1 MILYRITRE
10 KYAHDLSGRGGLLS
24 SARWHDH
31 IPVIYASVNSSTAI
45 LEVLVHLQ
53 PEEIH
58 HDLVIMS
65 IMVPDI
71 TLSEELDIAQL
82 PADWNSYPAPAILKR
97 IGNAWLTSKSAALL
111 YIPSVIDPLAKN
123 VLINSIHPDAAL
135 LKIDE
140 VRPFTFDK
148 RLIKKD

>member
-10 KYAHDLSGRGGLLS
+10 KYANDLSGRGGLLS

-31 IPVIYASVNSSTAI
+31 IPVIYSSVNSSTAI

-58 HDLVIMS
+58 NDLVIMS
-65 IMVPDI
+65 IIVPD
-71 TLSEELDIAQL
+71 TTASEELDITQL

-97 IGNAWLTSKSAALL
+97 IGNAWLTSKSALLL

-123 VLINSIHPDAAL
+123 VLINPMHPDALL
-135 LKIDE
+135 LKIDN
-140 VRPFTFDK
+140 VQPFTFDK
-148 RLIKKD
+148 RLIKKG

>member
-31 IPVIYASVNSSTAI
+31 VSVIYSSVNSSTAI

-58 HDLVIMS
+58 NDLMIMS
-65 IMVPDI
+65 IIVPDE
-71 TLSEELDIAQL
+71 TNSEELEISQL
-82 PADWNSYPAPAILKR
+82 PTGWNYYPASAVLKR
-97 IGNAWLTSKSAALL
+97 IGNAWLASKSALLL

-123 VLINSIHPDAAL
+123 VLINPLHPDAAL
-135 LKIDE
+135 LKIGD
-140 VRPFTFDK
+140 VQPFTFDK
-148 RLIKKD
+148 RLIKR

>member
-31 IPVIYASVNSSTAI
+31 VPVIYASVNSSTAI

-58 HDLVIMS
+58 NDLVIMS
-65 IMVPDI
+65 IIIPD
-71 TLSEELDIAQL
+71 TTVSEELDITQL
-82 PADWNSYPAPAILKR
+82 PAGWNNYPAPAILRR
-97 IGNAWLTSKSAALL
+97 IGNAWLTSKSALLL

-123 VLINSIHPDAAL
+123 VLINPLHADASR
-135 LKIDE
+135 LKIGD
-140 VRPFTFDK
+140 VQSFTFDK
-148 RLIKKD
+148 RLTKKD

>member
-31 IPVIYASVNSSTAI
+31 IPVIYTSFNSSTAI

-53 PEEIH
+53 PEEIRN
-58 HDLVIMS
+58 DLVVMS
-65 IMVPDI
+65 IIVPDT

-82 PADWNSYPAPAILKR
+82 PAGWNSYPAPAMLKR

-123 VLINSIHPDAAL
+123 VLINPMHPDAVL

>member
-10 KYAHDLSGRGGLLS
+10 KHAHDLSGKGGILS

-31 IPVIYASVNSSTAI
+31 IPVVYSSVNSSTAI

-58 HDLVIMS
+58 NDLVIMS
-65 IMVPDI
+65 IFVPG
-71 TLSEELDIAQL
+71 TASSEELDIAEL
-82 PADWNSYPAPAILKR
+82 PVGWDSYPAPVILKR
-97 IGNAWLTSKSAALL
+97 IGNTWLTSKSALLL

-123 VLINSIHPDAAL
+123 VLINPMHPDASM
-135 LKIDE
+135 LKIDD
-140 VRPFTFDK
+140 VQPFTFDK
-148 RLIKKD
+148 RLIKKG

>member
-31 IPVIYASVNSSTAI
+31 IPVIYTSFNSSTAI

-53 PEEIH
+53 PEDIH
-58 HDLVIMS
+58 NDLVIMS
-65 IMVPDI
+65 IIVPD
-71 TLSEELDIAQL
+71 TAVGEELDIDQL
-82 PADWNSYPAPAILKR
+82 PAGWNNYPAPIILKR
-97 IGNAWLTSKSAALL
+97 IGNAWLTSKSALLL

-123 VLINSIHPDAAL
+123 VLINPMHTDASR
-135 LKIDE
+135 LKIGD
-140 VRPFTFDK
+140 VQPFTFDK

>member
-31 IPVIYASVNSSTAI
+31 IPVIYTSFNSSTAI

-53 PEEIH
+53 PEDIH
-58 HDLVIMS
+58 NDLVIMS
-65 IMVPDI
+65 IIVPD
-71 TLSEELDIAQL
+71 TAVSEELDIDQL
-82 PADWNSYPAPAILKR
+82 PAGWNNYPAPIILKR
-97 IGNAWLTSKSAALL
+97 IGNAWLTSKSALLL

-123 VLINSIHPDAAL
+123 VLINPMHTDASR
-135 LKIDE
+135 LKIGD
-140 VRPFTFDK
+140 VQPFTFDK

>member
-10 KYAHDLSGRGGLLS
+10 KYARDLSGRGGLLS

-65 IMVPDI
+65 IIVPDA

-82 PADWNSYPAPAILKR
+82 PADWNNYPAPFKLKR

-123 VLINSIHPDAAL
+123 VLINPLHPDAAL

-148 RLIKKD
+148 RLIKRK

>member
-31 IPVIYASVNSSTAI
+31 APVIYASVNSSTAI

-58 HDLVIMS
+58 NDLVIMS
-65 IMVPDI
+65 IIVPD
-71 TLSEELDIAQL
+71 TTGSEELEIAQL
-82 PADWNSYPAPAILKR
+82 PAGWNNYPAPMILKR
-97 IGNAWLTSKSAALL
+97 IGNAWLTSKSALLL

-123 VLINSIHPDAAL
+123 VLINPLHTDASR
-135 LKIDE
+135 LKIGD
-140 VRPFTFDK
+140 VQPFAFDK
-148 RLIKKD
+148 RLTKKD

>member
-1 MILYRITRE
+1 MTLYRITRE

-58 HDLVIMS
+58 HDLMIMS
-65 IMVPDI
+65 IIVPD
-71 TLSEELDIAQL
+71 TTFSEELEIAQL
-82 PADWNSYPAPAILKR
+82 SADWNSYPAPAILKR

-123 VLINSIHPDAAL
+123 VLINPMHPDASL

-140 VRPFTFDK
+140 LRPFTFDK
-148 RLIKKD
+148 RLIKKR

>member
-10 KYAHDLSGRGGLLS
+10 KYAHDLSGRGGVLS

-58 HDLVIMS
+58 NDLVIMS
-65 IMVPDI
+65 IILSD
-71 TLSEELDIAQL
+71 TTGSEELDIAQL
-82 PADWNSYPAPAILKR
+82 PADWNNYPAPAILKR
-97 IGNAWLTSKSAALL
+97 IGNAWLTSKSALLL

-123 VLINSIHPDAAL
+123 VLINPMHPDVTL
-135 LKIDE
+135 LKIED

-148 RLIKKD
+148 RLIKKG